1 MHPRGTEISAPLSA
15 EPEQQKPRA
24 EDVLRCFA
32 GARKI
37 TRRGNLLTK
46 RRFFLFFF
54 SFLRFLRQLYRLLEW
69 SLERV
74 SDYVYLALEISIS
87 P

>member
-15 EPEQQKPRA
+15 EPEQQKPRP

-46 RRFFLFFF
+46 RLFFF
-54 SFLRFLRQLYRLLEW
+54 LRSLRLLYRLLEYGA
-69 SLERV
+69 SKA
-74 SDYVYLALEISIS
+74 SPTMFIS